1 MLRASTLASIA
12 FLVLMTPA
20 SAFDLVV
27 VNQANLSVI
36 HKLYLAPAKTNQW
49 GENKLQ
55 NQTVAKN
62 GRFTVR
68 DVPAGMYDLKV
79 IDDDDDSCVIPDINI
94 DQNKE
99 WKLTDKVMLQCVF
112 KGKEGSAGMEQ
123 LLGGILGRGGK

>member
-1 MLRASTLASIA
+1 MLRASTLASVA

-49 GENKLQ
+49 GENRLQ
-55 NQTVAKN
+55 SQTVAKS
-62 GRFTVR
+62 GRFTLR
-68 DVPAGMYDLKV
+68 DIPAGVYDLKV
-79 IDDDDDSCVIPDINI
+79 IDDDDDSCVVPDINI

-99 WKLTDKVMLQCVF
+99 WKLTDKVMLQCAF
-112 KGKEGSAGMEQ
+112 KGKEGSAGLEQ
-123 LLGGILGRGGK
+123 LLGGILGQGNK

>member
-1 MLRASTLASIA
+1 MLRASTLTSIA

-49 GENKLQ
+49 GENRLQ
-55 NQTVAKN
+55 SQTVAKN

-79 IDDDDDSCVIPDINI
+79 IDDDDDSCVFSNINI

-99 WKLTDKVMLQCVF
+99 WKLTDINMIKCVF
-112 KGKEGSAGMEQ
+112 TSK
-123 LLGGILGRGGK
+123 